1 MRSVFLGLVIL
12 SVAGG
17 GFSLSSITSGS
28 LQKISRIIA
37 SRGSPNES
45 AGSITRTNLSA
56 QEHRGLTLP
65 TGFLQ
70 YHRLGLIRIGES
82 DIRDLGL

>member
-1 MRSVFLGLVIL
+1 MCIMRSVFLGLVIL

-17 GFSLSSITSGS
+17 GFSFSITSGS

-37 SRGSPNES
+37 KRLGGEHYLRHSG
-45 AGSITRTNLSA
+45 G
-56 QEHRGLTLP
+56 QEHTGLTLR

-70 YHRLGLIRIGES
+70 YHRLGLIRIRES
-82 DIRDLGL
+82 DVRDLGQ